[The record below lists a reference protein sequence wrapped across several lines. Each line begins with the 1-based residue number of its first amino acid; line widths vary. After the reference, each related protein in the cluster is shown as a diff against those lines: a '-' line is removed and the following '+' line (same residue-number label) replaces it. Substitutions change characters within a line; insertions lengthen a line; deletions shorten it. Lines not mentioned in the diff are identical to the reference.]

1 MPARQHNTTD
11 ESLFEKRAAHALDTC
26 ALCEEEIPQDRLILK
41 HKETGKI
48 ICLMCVIEF
57 AKVS

>member
-1 MPARQHNTTD
+1 MSD
-11 ESLFEKRAAHALDTC
+11 DSLFQKKSAKAHDRC
-26 ALCEEEIPQDRLILK
+26 ALCEEEIPEDRLILK
-41 HKETGKI
+41 HSETGKI